1 MFRVL
6 LLLLHGSSEETRPDN
21 KAQASSG
28 GHVRDNGNQS
38 LLNICSFKDSVN
50 INPEKFARECDS
62 RPSPTSLCLVLG
74 VRACTCVRACVL
86 FCFLHALL
94 CIQLTFAAQNH
105 PKKRRQ
111 GTARGGVGRVGCMCQ
126 KSSQKTDK
134 CKSTCGGRKKKKK
147 YRCPLVMIK

>member
-1 MFRVL
+1 M
-6 LLLLHGSSEETRPDN
+6 
-21 KAQASSG
+21 
-28 GHVRDNGNQS
+28 RDNGNQS

-111 GTARGGVGRVGCMCQ
+111 GTARGG
-126 KSSQKTDK
+126 
-134 CKSTCGGRKKKKK
+134 GGLHVSEVLPKD
-147 YRCPLVMIK
+147 